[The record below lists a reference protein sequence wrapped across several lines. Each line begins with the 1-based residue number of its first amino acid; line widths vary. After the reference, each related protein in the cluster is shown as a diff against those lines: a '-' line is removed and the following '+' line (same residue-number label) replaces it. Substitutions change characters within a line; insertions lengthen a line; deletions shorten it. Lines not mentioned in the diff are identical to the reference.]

1 MNKFDK
7 LYIYLMEMMTAG
19 GLGSVLGSP
28 SSGPIGNTGGAF
40 PGGADSYATGSN
52 VMPTSIFGGV
62 VNKRNLNFNKEPKKH
77 RKSKSKK

>member
-7 LYIYLMEMMTAG
+7 LYTQLMEMTAG

-28 SSGPIGNTGGAF
+28 ASGPIGNTGGAF
-40 PGGADSYATGSN
+40 PGGVDSYATGSN

-62 VNKRNLNFNKEPKKH
+62 ASRNLNFNKESKKN

>member
-7 LYIYLMEMMTAG
+7 LYTYLMEMMTAG

-28 SSGPIGNTGGAF
+28 ASGPIGNTGGAF
-40 PGGADSYATGSN
+40 PGGVDSYATGN
-52 VMPTSIFGGV
+52 NTMPTSIFGGAIS
-62 VNKRNLNFNKEPKKH
+62 RNLNFNKESKKN